1 MTEAETS
8 FLFFLAKN
16 EPVTDYLSETRD
28 NPDHSYHH
36 IPEDSQV
43 VANGMKFGIDVAG
56 RHVYRVGRGR
66 NEMFYAWDQTMML
79 EEIKKRLI
87 AGENLVDALLKNGI
101 DESDL
106 TEDLADFLED
116 VVHDVFDMESNNR
129 KIHEIEGWSWTDE
142 SRIGVSESFSSVL
155 MRLLSS
161 KA

>member
-1 MTEAETS
+1 
-8 FLFFLAKN
+8 
-16 EPVTDYLSETRD
+16 
-28 NPDHSYHH
+28 
-36 IPEDSQV
+36 
-43 VANGMKFGIDVAG
+43 
-56 RHVYRVGRGR
+56 
-66 NEMFYAWDQTMML
+66 MML

-87 AGENLVDALLKNGI
+87 AGENLVDALLKIGI

-106 TEDLADFLED
+106 TEGLADSLED

>member
-16 EPVTDYLSETRD
+16 EPVTDSLSETRD

-66 NEMFYAWDQTMML
+66 NEMFYAWDRQ
-79 EEIKKRLI
+79 EGEWEIYDKRLRHKGAVRDGAEAKHKGAI
-87 AGENLVDALLKNGI
+87 PKRR
-101 DESDL
+101 
-106 TEDLADFLED
+106 LAF
-116 VVHDVFDMESNNR
+116 R
-129 KIHEIEGWSWTDE
+129 
-142 SRIGVSESFSSVL
+142 
-155 MRLLSS
+155 S
-161 KA
+161 KL